1 MTCLNLSSRAALLL
15 FMIANESSATLHF
28 YLTPY
33 KIQTRTRG
41 VAVAQKQVLQG
52 LLSTNTSKAAA
63 ATATAIATAASSA
76 SAPTANPTS
85 EAETTAAG
93 TASTA
98 GTVLSGKVDV
108 DALTMTLL
116 IDKLKALQCIE
127 LHYITL
133 HCIATILFG
142 VLYTDLSPLYGLF
155 LFLFLFLCYV
165 MHVDVN
171 ISFIFM
177 LSFQT
182 DLTSA
187 QMKELRAARF
197 NTPAGLSS
205 CPLRSRS
212 MPSLSQLYTTHHS
225 VQLLTVE
232 EINFLFFLFS
242 FFLPLYL
249 SNMSFI

>member
-1 MTCLNLSSRAALLL
+1 
-15 FMIANESSATLHF
+15 MIANESSATLHF

-133 HCIATILFG
+133 HCHHLIWCSLHR
-142 VLYTDLSPLYGLF
+142 P
-155 LFLFLFLCYV
+155 
-165 MHVDVN
+165 
-171 ISFIFM
+171 
-177 LSFQT
+177 
-182 DLTSA
+182 
-187 QMKELRAARF
+187 
-197 NTPAGLSS
+197 LSS
-205 CPLRSRS
+205 LWA
-212 MPSLSQLYTTHHS
+212 
-225 VQLLTVE
+225 
-232 EINFLFFLFS
+232 
-242 FFLPLYL
+242 LPLSLPL
-249 SNMSFI
+249 SLLRDAC